1 MEKSISFATTR
12 TVERRRAWAAKSPC
26 EKLKRKTPT
35 PPRINR
41 FTISGES
48 LAGPIVATMLVRI
61 EGAARSLAEGG
72 VLMA

>member
-1 MEKSISFATTR
+1 
-12 TVERRRAWAAKSPC
+12 
-26 EKLKRKTPT
+26 LKRKTPT